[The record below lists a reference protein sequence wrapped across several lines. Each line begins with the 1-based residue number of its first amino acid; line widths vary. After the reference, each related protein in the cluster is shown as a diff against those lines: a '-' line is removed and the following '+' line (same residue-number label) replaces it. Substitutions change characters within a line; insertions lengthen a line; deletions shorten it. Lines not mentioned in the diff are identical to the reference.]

1 MRPRTMKTNAQQ
13 MELPDAKMTDILR
26 ARCREDQKS
35 LVRRAA
41 RAIGLDEAD
50 LIRIGSTRYASEI
63 LYRSPALHA
72 AN

>member
-1 MRPRTMKTNAQQ
+1 MRPRNMKKPAEQP
-13 MELPDAKMTDILR
+13 ELPDAKMTRVLR

-35 LVRRAA
+35 LVHRAA

-50 LIRIGSTRYASEI
+50 LIRIGATRYASEI

-72 AN
+72 AV